1 MRRQS
6 FQLAI
11 LVPLT
16 IGSAILSPTSQYQ
29 YRLCGKMAYGGSGEI
44 YEVVR
49 ALKSDDTTSCDSTTD
64 RQILKCNL
72 KGQPESY
79 DQEFRMLSK
88 LSDSGFTSRPFEIF
102 LDNEDKNRPCISMER
117 VGINL
122 QSLRMSNRG
131 QWPSETLG
139 SIGVALIDAVD
150 KLHNNY
156 HVIHKDLHLGNVCL
170 GDNQTS
176 DKLYIIDFGEMKELQ
191 TDIAGTTEFY
201 KLEELPDSIEII
213 YFGKIN
219 TKHFLQIKKL
229 PRNLKQIQIETGLFD
244 DVEKIFRE
252 YKESKE
258 IEFEIT
264 RVKGEFN
271 FI

>member
-1 MRRQS
+1 
-6 FQLAI
+6 
-11 LVPLT
+11 
-16 IGSAILSPTSQYQ
+16 
-29 YRLCGKMAYGGSGEI
+29 
-44 YEVVR
+44 
-49 ALKSDDTTSCDSTTD
+49 
-64 RQILKCNL
+64 
-72 KGQPESY
+72 
-79 DQEFRMLSK
+79 MLSK

-201 KLEELPDSIEII
+201 KLEEVRQVVLSIR
-213 YFGKIN
+213 F
-219 TKHFLQIKKL
+219 
-229 PRNLKQIQIETGLFD
+229 LFD
-244 DVEKIFRE
+244 GDDRYYVTKRYTYKKDDACKPQVPSALCDALEYVFTLPSDSPDLDYQIVRKKFVELAGGNDSNKILW
-252 YKESKE
+252 KEFHAKIGTPKDLVPRANTMKTKLKNANSDNLGPPGTQST
-258 IEFEIT
+258 T
-264 RVKGEFN
+264 RSSIVIAPLISMTLLFV
-271 FI
+271 IL